1 MLGNKDRVVTHR
13 RLPAVIGN
21 IGRSQPTGNE
31 IFGMAANRLHPF
43 FSDIVFIGGK
53 ADLFSLANIS
63 SFIGLLFNA
72 KSFFDDSLFI
82 KIYQADKKVL
92 DLE

>member
-1 MLGNKDRVVTHR
+1 MLGNKDRVAAHR

-43 FSDIVFIGGK
+43 FSDIVFIGWRIY
-53 ADLFSLANIS
+53 LHSS
-63 SFIGLLFNA
+63 VSFIGLLFNA

-92 DLE
+92 DL